1 MDIDTLCCKQVRR
14 SKSHQ
19 QRQLPGLFLVV
30 VVATTSAARPSTGA
44 SAVAAQLSIVN
55 LVIKCGNKFVLVIFA
70 LQFPR
75 DFSHFEVTESTQRG
89 IQFSLDLATLCSA

>member
-1 MDIDTLCCKQVRR
+1 MLQTGSQIKVSSAATVA
-14 SKSHQ
+14 
-19 QRQLPGLFLVV
+19 GVV

-75 DFSHFEVTESTQRG
+75 ELSHFEVTE
-89 IQFSLDLATLCSA
+89 

>member
-1 MDIDTLCCKQVRR
+1 MLQTGSQIKVSSAATVA
-14 SKSHQ
+14 
-19 QRQLPGLFLVV
+19 GVV

-75 DFSHFEVTESTQRG
+75 DFSHFEVTE
-89 IQFSLDLATLCSA
+89 

>member
-1 MDIDTLCCKQVRR
+1 MMQTGSQIKVSSAATVA
-14 SKSHQ
+14 
-19 QRQLPGLFLVV
+19 GVV
-30 VVATTSAARPSTGA
+30 VHVLIVVVTTSAARPSTGA

-55 LVIKCGNKFVLVIFA
+55 LVIKCGNKFVLGIFA

>member
-1 MDIDTLCCKQVRR
+1 MLQTGSQIKVSSAATVAGVVVHVL
-14 SKSHQ
+14 
-19 QRQLPGLFLVV
+19 V

-75 DFSHFEVTESTQRG
+75 DFSHFEVTESAQRG

>member
-1 MDIDTLCCKQVRR
+1 MLQTGSQIKVSSAATVAGVVVHVL
-14 SKSHQ
+14 
-19 QRQLPGLFLVV
+19 V

-55 LVIKCGNKFVLVIFA
+55 LVIKCGNKFVLVISA

>member
-1 MDIDTLCCKQVRR
+1 MMQTGSQIKVSSAATVAGVVVHVL
-14 SKSHQ
+14 
-19 QRQLPGLFLVV
+19 V

-55 LVIKCGNKFVLVIFA
+55 LDIKCGNKFVLVISA

-75 DFSHFEVTESTQRG
+75 ALSHFEVTESAQRG
-89 IQFSLDLATLCSA
+89 IQFSLDLATLCNA

>member
-1 MDIDTLCCKQVRR
+1 MMQTGSQIKVSSAATVA
-14 SKSHQ
+14 
-19 QRQLPGLFLVV
+19 GVVVLVAV

-55 LVIKCGNKFVLVIFA
+55 LVIKCGNKFVLVISA
-70 LQFPR
+70 QQFPR

>member
-1 MDIDTLCCKQVRR
+1 MMQTGSQIKVSSAATVAGVVVHVL
-14 SKSHQ
+14 
-19 QRQLPGLFLVV
+19 V

-55 LVIKCGNKFVLVIFA
+55 LVIKCGNKFVLVISA

-75 DFSHFEVTESTQRG
+75 DFSHFEVTK
-89 IQFSLDLATLCSA
+89 

>member
-1 MDIDTLCCKQVRR
+1 MLQTGSQIKVSSAATVAGVVVHVL
-14 SKSHQ
+14 
-19 QRQLPGLFLVV
+19 V

-75 DFSHFEVTESTQRG
+75 ELSHFEVTE
-89 IQFSLDLATLCSA
+89 